1 MKKIAIFAS
10 GSGSNAENILNFF
23 KGKEDIRVSL
33 ILSNRPDA
41 KVLERAKKFGVKTV
55 LFDKHDFYET
65 TIVRD
70 ILKKENIDWIVLAG
84 FLWLVTPNIIRDFP
98 NRIINIHPALL
109 PLFGGKGMYGMRVH
123 EAVVAS
129 QEKESGITIH
139 FVNEQFDSGEII
151 FQKRIPVEKTDTAG
165 SLAKKIHELEY
176 KHYPPIIEKLVS
188 ARKSETT

>member
-1 MKKIAIFAS
+1 
-10 GSGSNAENILNFF
+10 
-23 KGKEDIRVSL
+23 
-33 ILSNRPDA
+33 
-41 KVLERAKKFGVKTV
+41 
-55 LFDKHDFYET
+55 
-65 TIVRD
+65 
-70 ILKKENIDWIVLAG
+70 
-84 FLWLVTPNIIRDFP
+84 
-98 NRIINIHPALL
+98 
-109 PLFGGKGMYGMRVH
+109 MYGMRVH